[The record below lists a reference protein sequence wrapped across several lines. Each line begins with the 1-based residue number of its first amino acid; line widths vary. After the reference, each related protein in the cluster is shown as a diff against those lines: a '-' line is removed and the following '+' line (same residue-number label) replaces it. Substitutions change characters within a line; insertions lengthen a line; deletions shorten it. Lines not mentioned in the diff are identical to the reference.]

1 MGADFSY
8 TQLAG
13 TSASVT
19 GSVSVSG
26 TAAVTG
32 SVDVLTSPATPDWI
46 TGSTDSR
53 VQGMIRD
60 GLTSSYNPVQVGG
73 VYYNDPSGSALTTTG
88 SVVTNL
94 RVDQYRDLMVSL
106 ATAIAGENVLSDILE
121 VGEVGLY
128 KPITG
133 SGMTTVCTGSGV
145 LLKAHYLNI
154 ATGSSNVTFYDA
166 LSYTPT
172 AAVMVPRHNV
182 TTAEVP
188 GNAPWTVAYGMK
200 FNYGLLCDVTGST
213 NLTLTY
219 KVST

>member
-1 MGADFSY
+1 MGFSSF
-8 TQLAG
+8 T
-13 TSASVT
+13 TPSFVSASVDI
-19 GSVSVSG
+19 VS
-26 TAAVTG
+26 TP
-32 SVDVLTSPATPDWI
+32 TSPDWI

-53 VQGMIRD
+53 VQGMVRD
-60 GLTSSYNPVQVGG
+60 GLSSSYNPVQVGG

-88 SVVTNL
+88 SVITNL

-145 LLKAHYLNI
+145 FLKAHYLNI

-166 LSYTPT
+166 LTYTPS

-182 TTAEVP
+182 TMAEVP

-200 FNYGLLCDVTGST
+200 FNYGLLVDVTGST
-213 NLTLTY
+213 NLSITY